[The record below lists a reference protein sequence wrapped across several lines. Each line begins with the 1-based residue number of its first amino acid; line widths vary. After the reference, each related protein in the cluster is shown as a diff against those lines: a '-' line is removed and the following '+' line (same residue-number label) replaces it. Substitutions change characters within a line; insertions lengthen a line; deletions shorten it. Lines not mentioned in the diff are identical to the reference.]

1 MEKTEAEKILKEKL
15 ETAEKILVGIGS
27 EWKKKEGTEEEEVLH
42 AAEKLKNFLDGKDYY
57 IITSLPGEDADRLGF
72 SAGHMAVPHSVSLTE
87 EAWKH
92 YTLWLSCTLNRNT
105 VLLEL
110 GENYKD
116 PSLIRWPFEKTA
128 MLNNKAYL
136 FRVHKIFSQVPE
148 ELSGK
153 SCPVAEVSFKLV
165 DDFLERV

>member
-1 MEKTEAEKILKEKL
+1 MRTGWA
-15 ETAEKILVGIGS
+15 
-27 EWKKKEGTEEEEVLH
+27 
-42 AAEKLKNFLDGKDYY
+42 FLPVIWQFPIAYP
-57 IITSLPGEDADRLGF
+57 LR
-72 SAGHMAVPHSVSLTE
+72 
-87 EAWKH
+87 KH

>member
-1 MEKTEAEKILKEKL
+1 M
-15 ETAEKILVGIGS
+15 
-27 EWKKKEGTEEEEVLH
+27 
-42 AAEKLKNFLDGKDYY
+42 
-57 IITSLPGEDADRLGF
+57 
-72 SAGHMAVPHSVSLTE
+72 
-87 EAWKH
+87 
-92 YTLWLSCTLNRNT
+92 WLSCTLNRNT

>member
-15 ETAEKILVGIGS
+15 ENAEKILVGIGS

-57 IITSLPGEDADRLGF
+57 IITSLSGEDADRLGF
-72 SAGHMAVPHSVSLTE
+72 SAGHMAVPHSVSFME

>member
-1 MEKTEAEKILKEKL
+1 MKSKGQEGQLNPAPIYVMMLTFENELCRILEEKLGKDRSRKNLKEKL

-57 IITSLPGEDADRLGF
+57 IITSLPGEDVDRLGF
-72 SAGHMAVPHSVSLTE
+72 SAGHMAVPHSVSFTE

-116 PSLIRWPFEKTA
+116 PS
-128 MLNNKAYL
+128 
-136 FRVHKIFSQVPE
+136 
-148 ELSGK
+148 
-153 SCPVAEVSFKLV
+153 
-165 DDFLERV
+165 